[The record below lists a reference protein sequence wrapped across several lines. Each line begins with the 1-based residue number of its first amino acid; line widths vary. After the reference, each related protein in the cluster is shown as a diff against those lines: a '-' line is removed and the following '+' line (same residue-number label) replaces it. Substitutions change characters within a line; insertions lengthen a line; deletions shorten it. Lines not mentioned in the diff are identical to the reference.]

1 MIRTSTP
8 PTAVSIVIAPVD
20 LAADPSAD
28 QPAAALVEYWRAIP
42 SAPTC
47 EASDLGRV
55 RVRETGRVLREIDR
69 GGRGTHRYR
78 GVRIPGRRVPVALH
92 HAVAEAWVGRRP
104 RGACINHINGNRC
117 DNRAMNLEWS
127 TDRANKR
134 HAAALG
140 LIRRGE
146 GVASARLTTDQVGE
160 IRRLRGAATRAE
172 VAAAYG
178 VAAATVQDVWSRK
191 SWRWLP

>member
-1 MIRTSTP
+1 MIRTTP
-8 PTAVSIVIAPVD
+8 PTAVLIHAAPCD
-20 LAADPSAD
+20 LAADPAAD
-28 QPAAALVEYWRAIP
+28 RPAAVVEYWRLIP

-69 GGRGTHRYR
+69 GGRGSHRYR
-78 GVRIPGRRVPVALH
+78 GLRIPGRRVPIALH
-92 HAVAEAWVGRRP
+92 HAVAEAWIGRRP
-104 RGACINHINGNRC
+104 RGACINHINGNRF
-117 DNRAMNLEWS
+117 DNSAKNLEWS
-127 TDRANKR
+127 DDRANKR

-146 GVASARLTTDQVGE
+146 GVASARLTADQVRE
-160 IRRLRGAATRAE
+160 IRRLRGAAGRKE

-178 VAAATVQDVWSRK
+178 VAVATVSDVWARK